1 MCFWFNIKNK
11 GIRREK
17 HVTTAACPQKKVEQ
31 EHIKSSILL
40 DTINFQT
47 K

>member
-17 HVTTAACPQKKVEQ
+17 HDMTAACPQGKVEQ
-31 EHIKSSILL
+31 EYIKSRHGLMYQI
-40 DTINFQT
+40 T
-47 K
+47 KF

>member
-17 HVTTAACPQKKVEQ
+17 HDTTAACPQGKVEQ
-31 EHIKSSILL
+31 EYIKSSILL
-40 DTINFQT
+40 DTVNSQT

>member
-17 HVTTAACPQKKVEQ
+17 HDMTAACPQGKVVDQ
-31 EHIKSSILL
+31 TSNAVGVFSIM
-40 DTINFQT
+40 
-47 K
+47 